1 MIKNFK
7 SKALR
12 ALWEHDDGSRLPAQQ
27 LMKILMMLNRL
38 NYAKIVPDDLS
49 GMRGW
54 RIHPLKGPVK
64 NVWSLTVTG
73 NYRIVFLFDGGN
85 AYNVDYLD
93 YH

>member
-12 ALWEHDDGSRLPAQQ
+12 ALWEYDNGNMLPAQQ
-27 LMKILMMLNRL
+27 VRKILSILDQLN
-38 NYAKIVPDDLS
+38 NAKIVPDNLQAFK
-49 GMRGW
+49 GW
-54 RIHPLKGPVK
+54 RIHQLKGPIK

-73 NYRIVFLFDGGN
+73 NYRIVFLFEDGN
-85 AYNVDYLD
+85 AYDIDYLD

>member
-12 ALWEHDDGSRLPAQQ
+12 ALWEHDDSSRLPAQQ
-27 LMKILMMLNRL
+27 LIKIRMMLNRL
-38 NYAKIVPDDLS
+38 NNAKIIPDDLL
-49 GMRGW
+49 GTRGW
-54 RIHPLKGPVK
+54 RIHLLKGPVK

-73 NYRIVFLFDGGN
+73 NYRIVFLFYDGN
-85 AYNVDYLD
+85 VYNIDFLD

>member
-12 ALWEHDDGSRLPAQQ
+12 ALWENDDASSLPAQQ
-27 LMKILMMLNRL
+27 LRKILTMLDQL
-38 NYAKIVPDDLS
+38 NTAKIIPDNLL
-49 GMRGW
+49 GFKGW
-54 RIHPLKGPVK
+54 RIHQLRGPIK

-73 NYRIVFLFDGGN
+73 NYRIVFLFEDGN

>member
-12 ALWEHDDGSRLPAQQ
+12 ALWEYEDGSRLPAEQ
-27 LMKILMMLNRL
+27 LTKIRRMLNRL
-38 NYAKIVPDDLS
+38 NNAKIVPDDLS
-49 GMRGW
+49 GTRGW
-54 RIHPLKGPVK
+54 RIHSLKGPVK

-73 NYRIVFLFDGGN
+73 NYRIVFLFCDGN
-85 AYNVDYLD
+85 VYNIDFLD